1 MYVRRSSLQPLECLM
16 GTCCAAYAISQAAHP
31 PTPLS
36 CAPRQAQVA
45 LCQWHECNGTHKRKI
60 LQCLLVLA
68 CSSALAFTIAKATD
82 QITFKLT
89 SNPVCAVRIIETT
102 HKWTKPSV
110 TNVNGHN

>member
-1 MYVRRSSLQPLECLM
+1 M
-16 GTCCAAYAISQAAHP
+16 GTCCAACAISQAAPP

-36 CAPRQAQVA
+36 CAPLQAQVA
-45 LCQWHECNGTHKRKI
+45 LCRCIIFNGIQELDI

-68 CSSALAFTIAKATD
+68 CSSALAFGIAKATGH
-82 QITFKLT
+82 ITIKLT